1 MVSMN
6 TYSDAPTNILPP
18 EVSSEIW
25 ADAINE
31 SAVMSLA
38 NRIHL
43 PAVGLA
49 VPMITGDP
57 TAEWVGET
65 DEITADDSTL
75 DSREMKGHKI
85 GVIETFSK
93 EFRRDLPRL
102 YEEMRRR
109 LPRTIG
115 LKFDQ
120 TVFHSASTPV
130 NFQTFDSFQK
140 SGVQSLSLTEA
151 NAYEDL
157 VNIDEAVALA
167 GGDLT
172 AYALAP
178 KARGVLLK
186 ATDNDGRPLLIND
199 IQRQGS
205 IDQLLGVPVRRTPA
219 VGRAGASGEES
230 VIGIAG
236 EWSNAFY
243 GVVQDIQIEVSD
255 QATITKGSGVGAQ
268 QINLWQRDMF
278 AVKVTAHLGFMI
290 RKGREDRFVT
300 ITDGVEVD

>member
-1 MVSMN
+1 MAESMSIVEDGN
-6 TYSDAPTNILPP
+6 AALLPK

-25 ADAINE
+25 ADAIQE

-38 NRIHL
+38 NRISL

-57 TAEWVGET
+57 SAEWVGET
-65 DEITADDSTL
+65 DEIEASDSTI
-75 DSREMKGHKI
+75 DAREMKGHKI

-93 EFRRDLPRL
+93 EFKRDLPGL
-102 YEEMRRR
+102 YAEMRRR
-109 LPRTIG
+109 LPRTLG

-120 TVFHSASTPV
+120 TVFHGTDASAPV
-130 NFQTFDSFQK
+130 NYQTFDSFQK
-140 SGVQSLSLTEA
+140 AGVQTSPLTLA
-151 NAYEDL
+151 DAYDDL
-157 VNIDEAVALA
+157 VAIDQAVAVA
-167 GGDLT
+167 GGDLS

-178 KARGVLLK
+178 QARGILLS

-219 VGRAGASGEES
+219 VGASG
-230 VIGIAG
+230 VLGLAG
-236 EWSNAFY
+236 EWSNAYY
-243 GVVQDIQIEVSD
+243 GVVEDIEISVSD
-255 QATITKGSGVGAQ
+255 QATITKGGTS
-268 QINLWQRDMF
+268 INLWQRDMF

-290 RKGREDRFVT
+290 RKGRENRFVR
-300 ITDGVEVD
+300 ITAA